1 MRDATL
7 LLAGL
12 SPVEGKPLTG
22 RFDAGRLSSDG
33 GVVVLREVALRLRR
47 APWSGLHLHG
57 FYDDTP
63 GLAGTRIDGV
73 PVIGSIESL
82 RGDLDRGELDQVWIA
97 LPLRAE
103 ERIRRLEGMAGHP
116 LT

>member
-33 GVVVLREVALRLRR
+33 GVVVLREVALRL
-47 APWSGLHLHG
+47 
-57 FYDDTP
+57 
-63 GLAGTRIDGV
+63 GLAEAIT
-73 PVIGSIESL
+73 
-82 RGDLDRGELDQVWIA
+82 A
-97 LPLRAE
+97 PLRDA
-103 ERIRRLEGMAGHP
+103 RDPARVQHSYADMALSRMVMILSLIHI
-116 LT
+116 